1 MKWQANLSP
10 CVVLVWSDS
19 LLTRPEHIQFMLLV
33 VQPKSQPHFEALA
46 VDPLTSGPS
55 VFFFKSWRRQERDW
69 VLEYTQTKGNLRE
82 NMVSFAVHHMAVKC
96 PFRTSFLVAKLIKVA
111 CSVMVCNL
119 TFTFFVIYVPWF
131 GRVCFKRDLR
141 IFPIYLIIFISLFFE
156 RLPLSLQTRI
166 LYPWYPRCMSNCH
179 YILLKWKT
187 FYYSAYLS
195 SSSSL
200 LAL

>member
-1 MKWQANLSP
+1 MTGKPEPL
-10 CVVLVWSDS
+10 CGTGLVWQSAHKTWAHPVHAARS
-19 LLTRPEHIQFMLLV
+19 AAKISASFWSISSWP
-33 VQPKSQPHFEALA
+33 PHFR
-46 VDPLTSGPS
+46 PFW
-55 VFFFKSWRRQERDW
+55 FFFKSWRRQERDW

-200 LAL
+200 LGL